1 MPGEIYLDWAASAPP
16 EPEWLR
22 AGTEA
27 SPAHPATPSSAP
39 SAGGRATRARD
50 EARSRLLAS
59 FASGGSATLCSGATE
74 ANAIALGSVL
84 VRSGRGLVAVSAIEH
99 PSVHEACKGLS
110 RCGLSAATI
119 GVGPDGRVGPDAL
132 SSALSK
138 RPRLVAVMA
147 VNNETGAI
155 QDIPAVVAAVRSS
168 QGGEDV
174 RVHVDATQALGKMP
188 FDPSAL
194 GVDSAAFSAHKI
206 GGPRGVGLLW
216 TRKPLDVLWK
226 GGGQE
231 EGMRAGTEN
240 LGGAVSFA
248 LAAEAA
254 AASMKSE
261 RARIESLC
269 SAAIEGIR
277 SLGGTVI
284 PAARAPADPRF
295 SPWILQAALPGLPAE
310 VLVRFLSDRG
320 VLVSTGSA
328 CSSKRR
334 DRRVLAAM
342 GLDEGLS
349 LSAFRVSFGRT
360 SSPSDVETLLGLLA
374 DAKKELSS

>member
-1 MPGEIYLDWAASAPP
+1 
-16 EPEWLR
+16 
-22 AGTEA
+22 
-27 SPAHPATPSSAP
+27 
-39 SAGGRATRARD
+39 
-50 EARSRLLAS
+50 
-59 FASGGSATLCSGATE
+59 
-74 ANAIALGSVL
+74 
-84 VRSGRGLVAVSAIEH
+84 
-99 PSVHEACKGLS
+99 
-110 RCGLSAATI
+110 
-119 GVGPDGRVGPDAL
+119 
-132 SSALSK
+132 
-138 RPRLVAVMA
+138 
-147 VNNETGAI
+147 
-155 QDIPAVVAAVRSS
+155 
-168 QGGEDV
+168 
-174 RVHVDATQALGKMP
+174 
-188 FDPSAL
+188 
-194 GVDSAAFSAHKI
+194 
-206 GGPRGVGLLW
+206 
-216 TRKPLDVLWK
+216 
-226 GGGQE
+226 
-231 EGMRAGTEN
+231 MRAGTEN